1 LQRADSTLNLRSMP
15 APAAPNERLACLVD
29 VLGEAETRELVAL
42 FLQSF
47 PAQMNELANA
57 DRERGRRAAHGLKS
71 ASQQMGVA
79 DLAARM
85 ADLEARL
92 SAPGQSVARADIEAA
107 EAAFKAA
114 EGALRKFAAG
124 G

>member
-1 LQRADSTLNLRSMP
+1 MP
-15 APAAPNERLACLVD
+15 APAAPNEKLAALVD

-47 PAQMNELANA
+47 PAQMDELAKA
-57 DRERGRRAAHGLKS
+57 DRERGHRAAHGLKS
-71 ASQQMGVA
+71 TSQQMGAA

-92 SAPGQSVARADIEAA
+92 SVPGQAVARADIEAA
-107 EAAFKAA
+107 AAAFRAA